1 MHIWVTYKSLK
12 PLWNNIINIA
22 FYLLI
27 VGLFGG
33 FAPKIEKSIDI
44 GTGSFLLVFSPAA
57 CLISPT
63 WSSILSTWYAFPS
76 KPSRS
81 GITLLDFLGGDKTV
95 GPSCE
100 LKSEAL
106 DSRLGAGLGSL
117 SGFVGGGAD
126 EKYLNTNI

>member
-1 MHIWVTYKSLK
+1 M
-12 PLWNNIINIA
+12 P

-27 VGLFGG
+27 VGLLGG
-33 FAPKIEKSIDI
+33 FAPKIEKSTDS
-44 GTGSFLLVFSPAA
+44 GTGPFPLVCPPAA
-57 CLISPT
+57 SLISST
-63 WSSILSTWYAFPS
+63 WSILGTLCAFPS

-81 GITLLDFLGGDKTV
+81 GITRLDFLGGDKTV

-117 SGFVGGGAD
+117 SGTVGRGAD
-126 EKYLNTNI
+126 EKYLNRKYG